1 MNYEELK
8 SDIVCAVDTGSCKEY
23 IIKDVLAYNEY
34 NEEEIS
40 SYIDFM
46 LKENLLI
53 DRGAYLVV
61 NWKMLENK

>member
-1 MNYEELK
+1 MNNQELQ
-8 SDIVCAVDTGSCKEY
+8 SYIVCAVDTGSCKKY
-23 IIKDVLAYNEY
+23 IIKDVLEY
-34 NEEEIS
+34 DEHTEEEIS

-61 NWKMLENK
+61 DWKMLKK